1 MFEALAGIKRQIL
14 VLSHRA
20 KSRIGSGE
28 WSIATAAA
36 VMLSVYI
43 GVAAAQTAN
52 PPALAA
58 NDVSILFPAPKT
70 TDDLAT
76 LIALAELKGPSG
88 APQQG
93 RLWSDTDFGRFLAI
107 AEDPTVQVAG
117 AGLPIVLPPDVKKI
131 DAWFIAGIR
140 IDPGAPG
147 LSSEIID
154 QYGQQPQIRF
164 IAQPVTR
171 RPDGTIELH
180 DIAAHLIFS
189 FSVQPPEA
197 GAAPGCLPRSKPD
210 MAAFQPVVRD
220 IVDLRD
226 QLAAGNF
233 GNQKINT
240 TGLPLDVHPGLT
252 GAPAK
257 PFRDALRGIL
267 EKHLVPQRLT
277 SMAIMGLHAPEPW
290 IFVAMQK
297 VPAGGQLVFV
307 PVPSPTLDGKQVAQ
321 MLNFRGGAKVLP
333 APVTNNENPIT
344 CRHAAFQNPPLP
356 NADRKGVATAEL
368 FDGSLTET
376 RAKEIIEI
384 IADPKKSHFFNTDC
398 VSCHTDTRRAMRR
411 FANTPIS
418 GVAEQALPKGDWN
431 VRNFG
436 WFPSGSG
443 AQPTVT
449 RRTATETAEVVEFI
463 NRELLGK

>member
-1 MFEALAGIKRQIL
+1 MFKALAKIKRQTL
-14 VLSHRA
+14 VLSARA
-20 KSRIGSGE
+20 KSRLGFVA
-28 WSIATAAA
+28 WNFVTAA
-36 VMLSVYI
+36 VMLSFYMSI
-43 GVAAAQTAN
+43 AAAQ
-52 PPALAA
+52 PPTPRPLAA

-70 TDDLAT
+70 TGDLAN
-76 LIALAELKGPSG
+76 LLSLADLKGPAG

-93 RLWSDTDFGRFLAI
+93 RLWSDADFGRFLAI
-107 AEDPTVQVAG
+107 AEDPAVQVAG
-117 AGLPIVLPPDVKKI
+117 AGLPIALPPDVKKI

-147 LSSEIID
+147 LSKEIID

-171 RPDGTIELH
+171 RPDSTIEVH

-226 QLAAGNF
+226 QLAAGKF
-233 GNQKINT
+233 GNT
-240 TGLPLDVHPGLT
+240 EVSTAGLPLNVHPGLT

-257 PFRDALRGIL
+257 PFQEALRGVL

-277 SMAIMGLHAPEPW
+277 SMAIMGLQAPEPW

-307 PVPSPTLDGKQVAQ
+307 PVPGPTLDGRQVAQ
-321 MLNFRGGAKVLP
+321 MLNFRGGAKVVP
-333 APVTNNENPIT
+333 APVTNNQNLIT

-368 FDGSLTET
+368 FDGSPTEAS
-376 RAKEIIEI
+376 AKEIIEI
-384 IADPKKSHFFNTDC
+384 IADPKTSHFFNTDC
-398 VSCHTDTRRAMRR
+398 VSCHTDTRRAMQR
-411 FANTPIS
+411 FANTQIS
-418 GVAEQALPKGDWN
+418 GVAQQVLPQGNWN

-436 WFPSGSG
+436 WFPSSSG